1 MIKDVEDYVAKC
13 PLCQQH
19 KIDRKPKQ
27 GPLKPLPILDK
38 PFEWITCDFVT
49 DLPQS
54 QGYDSI
60 MVIVDRFT
68 KFAIMKPTTKTINAR
83 QTAQI
88 IIQEVIA
95 SFGTP
100 KRLTT
105 DRGPQFI
112 AETMK

>member
-1 MIKDVEDYVAKC
+1 M
-13 PLCQQH
+13 
-19 KIDRKPKQ
+19 
-27 GPLKPLPILDK
+27 
-38 PFEWITCDFVT
+38 

-88 IIQEVIA
+88 IIQEVVA

-105 DRGPQFI
+105 DRGPQFVG
-112 AETMK
+112 ETMK